1 MNKNINF
8 FDNLDGGWG
17 DLIANVYEDSIDK
30 YNITITY
37 KKPVECY
44 VQADEKYQ
52 ATKFS
57 NEIFIDKIT
66 LSFYDLKPDDIN
78 VYDRRL
84 KFNSMARLNKLEFS
98 YNTHNV
104 KYSFYLNDR
113 VVYELDNNS
122 SDKLYSFKLTHYTHL
137 DYLEIKVN
145 TDYFYMYNQ
154 NSRYSFNN
162 ENNNTIKQIKF
173 SNDLKKMLLDKEA
186 LDKKLADL
194 V

>member
-17 DLIANVYEDSIDK
+17 DLIADVYEDSIDK

-78 VYDRRL
+78 VYDRRHR
-84 KFNSMARLNKLEFS
+84 FNSMARLNKLE
-98 YNTHNV
+98 
-104 KYSFYLNDR
+104 
-113 VVYELDNNS
+113 
-122 SDKLYSFKLTHYTHL
+122 
-137 DYLEIKVN
+137 
-145 TDYFYMYNQ
+145 
-154 NSRYSFNN
+154 
-162 ENNNTIKQIKF
+162 
-173 SNDLKKMLLDKEA
+173 
-186 LDKKLADL
+186 
-194 V
+194 